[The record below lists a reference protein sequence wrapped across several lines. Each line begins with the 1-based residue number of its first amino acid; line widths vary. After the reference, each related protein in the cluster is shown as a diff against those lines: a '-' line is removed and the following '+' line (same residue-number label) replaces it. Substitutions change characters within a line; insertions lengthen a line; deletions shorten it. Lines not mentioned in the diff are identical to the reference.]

1 MAYSAVRTIHR
12 TSPSESSVRR
22 ERSSNR
28 RHSFASS
35 VENAFAFASCA
46 FVTLAACDSKN
57 SSRIAL
63 SSTSTRFDAPIA
75 AVSRPA
81 SIVAFASDSR
91 PISSPSRARD
101 LARASPAHAA
111 AIAHAITHAAAT
123 AHARERVRVDGD
135 GARASSWVLTP
146 TRADDDDG
154 ASRPRSTSIDVDDDA
169 RRLARSLADA
179 RDIARRA
186 RECGSRA
193 RERDGCSARR
203 GDDADRARASRRRVI
218 DRCVVIS

>member
-1 MAYSAVRTIHR
+1 
-12 TSPSESSVRR
+12 
-22 ERSSNR
+22 
-28 RHSFASS
+28 
-35 VENAFAFASCA
+35 
-46 FVTLAACDSKN
+46 
-57 SSRIAL
+57 
-63 SSTSTRFDAPIA
+63 
-75 AVSRPA
+75 
-81 SIVAFASDSR
+81 
-91 PISSPSRARD
+91 
-101 LARASPAHAA
+101 
-111 AIAHAITHAAAT
+111 
-123 AHARERVRVDGD
+123 
-135 GARASSWVLTP
+135 VLTP
-146 TRADDDDG
+146 TRADADDDG